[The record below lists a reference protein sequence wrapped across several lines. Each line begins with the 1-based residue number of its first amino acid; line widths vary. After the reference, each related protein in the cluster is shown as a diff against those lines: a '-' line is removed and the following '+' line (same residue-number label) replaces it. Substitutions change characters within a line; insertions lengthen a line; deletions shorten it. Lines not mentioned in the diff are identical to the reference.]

1 MVSKYLF
8 RSSVV
13 VCQSSRQGSVSAFG
27 ASLLMLLK
35 ATTGLAV
42 VATVT
47 SVDCDVFPCEV
58 ALLDTSL
65 DVSCSTRF
73 ATEDD

>member
-1 MVSKYLF
+1 
-8 RSSVV
+8 
-13 VCQSSRQGSVSAFG
+13 
-27 ASLLMLLK
+27 MLLK